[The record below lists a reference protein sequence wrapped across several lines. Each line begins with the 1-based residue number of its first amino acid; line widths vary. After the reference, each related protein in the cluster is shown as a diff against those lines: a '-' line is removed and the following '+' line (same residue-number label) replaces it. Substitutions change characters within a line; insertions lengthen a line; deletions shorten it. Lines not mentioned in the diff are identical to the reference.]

1 VDAGILPV
9 SSGFIFRAR
18 PSDGTHRAVNEADA
32 PMYVLRHRAQE
43 PASPTFGRSGALV
56 SRIATLPDPS
66 PRVARGHAAASA
78 ADSRARLHEALAIAE
93 ALPLIP
99 LGEMLLEHGLLSVE
113 QLDVALQLQ
122 RRSPDRHLGEV
133 LVELGVISRSQLAQM
148 LARKLG
154 IAFVELAKFD
164 VDPVALKAVPE
175 DLVRAHHF
183 LPLCYDAGRLVV
195 AVADPLDETLLAT
208 VRFRTDC
215 AVIAVLATADDIERA
230 VVAYYG
236 RPAAQ
241 FEAQKI
247 AEQLGCE
254 MQESD
259 KPEMLIR
266 ETDSTLVRLVNKI
279 IIDAH
284 SSGASDI
291 HIESNPGRGSVL
303 VRFRNDG
310 ELCEYLK
317 LPYNFRS
324 ALISRVKIMAD
335 IDISEHRQAQDGR
348 INFRRFGPLDLEL
361 RVVTY
366 PTRDG
371 LEDVVMRLLTM
382 KEPLPLEKLGLRDS
396 VAEGLRE
403 LIVKPYGLLLAVGPT
418 GSGKTTTLH
427 SLISAINKPGRKI
440 LTAENPVEI
449 TQPGLRQVQVN
460 EKSGWNFATIM
471 RAFLR
476 ADPDVIMVGEM
487 RDRETAGIAVE
498 ASLTGHLVFS
508 TLHTNSAAETVVR
521 LLDMGID
528 PFSFTDSLLGVLG
541 QRLAR
546 KLCTACRTSRVASAT
561 EVAALAQEYCH
572 GTELAPSAITAE
584 WLSRF
589 GPDLLIHEASG
600 CETCAQ
606 RGYKGRAG
614 LFELFTVT
622 PEIRKTMLLRASASE
637 LQAMAIRNGMRTMKQ
652 DGIEKALQGIMD
664 MREVRATA

>member
-1 VDAGILPV
+1 
-9 SSGFIFRAR
+9 
-18 PSDGTHRAVNEADA
+18 
-32 PMYVLRHRAQE
+32 
-43 PASPTFGRSGALV
+43 
-56 SRIATLPDPS
+56 
-66 PRVARGHAAASA
+66 
-78 ADSRARLHEALAIAE
+78 
-93 ALPLIP
+93 
-99 LGEMLLEHGLLSVE
+99 
-113 QLDVALQLQ
+113 
-122 RRSPDRHLGEV
+122 
-133 LVELGVISRSQLAQM
+133 
-148 LARKLG
+148 
-154 IAFVELAKFD
+154 
-164 VDPVALKAVPE
+164 
-175 DLVRAHHF
+175 
-183 LPLCYDAGRLVV
+183 
-195 AVADPLDETLLAT
+195 
-208 VRFRTDC
+208 
-215 AVIAVLATADDIERA
+215 
-230 VVAYYG
+230 
-236 RPAAQ
+236 
-241 FEAQKI
+241 
-247 AEQLGCE
+247 
-254 MQESD
+254 
-259 KPEMLIR
+259 
-266 ETDSTLVRLVNKI
+266 
-279 IIDAH
+279 
-284 SSGASDI
+284 
-291 HIESNPGRGSVL
+291 
-303 VRFRNDG
+303 
-310 ELCEYLK
+310 
-317 LPYNFRS
+317 
-324 ALISRVKIMAD
+324 
-335 IDISEHRQAQDGR
+335 
-348 INFRRFGPLDLEL
+348 
-361 RVVTY
+361 
-366 PTRDG
+366 
-371 LEDVVMRLLTM
+371 MRLLTM

-396 VAEGLRE
+396 VAEGLRQ

-498 ASLTGHLVFS
+498 ASLTGHLVLS

-572 GTELAPSAITAE
+572 GTELAPSAIAAE

-589 GPDLLIHEASG
+589 GPDLLIHEAPG
-600 CETCAQ
+600 CETCGQ